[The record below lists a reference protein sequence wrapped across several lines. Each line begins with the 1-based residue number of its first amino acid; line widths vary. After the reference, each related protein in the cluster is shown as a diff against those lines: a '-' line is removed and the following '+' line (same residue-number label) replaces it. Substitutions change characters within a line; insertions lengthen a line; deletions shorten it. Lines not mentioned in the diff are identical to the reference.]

1 MNSCRIHG
9 FRVQKAGFSV
19 TGSQRFA
26 FSQSP
31 EAGGS
36 DFRRWYGKSDPPEG
50 RGRVGVCFRSRY
62 GSGQMAKRS
71 RLDLLLAERGTFTS
85 RTAASRAIRAG
96 QVKLGKDGPIA
107 LRPSQ
112 EVPLDQEIEV
122 LEGQRYVSRGGVKL
136 ENGLDA
142 LGIDVTGKLCLD
154 VGASTGGFT
163 DCLVQRGARHVIALD
178 VAYGQIDASLRD
190 RTEITVIERLNARDL
205 LPADLEY
212 RPELTVIDVSFISLT
227 KVLPAVVNTVAEDS
241 TILAMVK
248 PQFELGRARVGR
260 GGVVRNQADRRE
272 AVEAVADFALEL
284 GLSLDGIAPTGL
296 PGPKGNLETFVQLG
310 HSKASGSGGESTA
323 GEGSSAGARGADS
336 GAALCEGVE
345 L

>member
-1 MNSCRIHG
+1 MFLRLDRAESELTYTVPG
-9 FRVQKAGFSV
+9 
-19 TGSQRFA
+19 
-26 FSQSP
+26 
-31 EAGGS
+31 
-36 DFRRWYGKSDPPEG
+36 
-50 RGRVGVCFRSRY
+50 
-62 GSGQMAKRS
+62 MAKRS

-85 RTAASRAIRAG
+85 RTAAARAIRAG

-112 EVPLDQEIEV
+112 EVGLDQEIEV

-136 ENGLDA
+136 ENGLDT
-142 LGIDVTGKLCLD
+142 LGIDPHGKLCLD

-163 DCLVQRGARHVIALD
+163 DCLLQRGARHVISLD
-178 VAYGQIDASLRD
+178 VAYGQIDASMRGRD
-190 RTEITVIERLNARDL
+190 EVTVIERLNARDL
-205 LPADLEY
+205 LPADLDY
-212 RPELTVIDVSFISLT
+212 QPELAVIDVSFISLT
-227 KVLPAVVNTVAEDS
+227 KVLPAVDNVMADDS

-272 AVEAVADFALEL
+272 AVETVADFAREL

-296 PGPKGNLETFVQLG
+296 PGPKGNLETFIQLG
-310 HSKASGSGGESTA
+310 HRAGNRSGEASPAA
-323 GEGSSAGARGADS
+323 GRGADS
-336 GAALCEGVE
+336 GASLCEGVE